1 MISESTE
8 TSNSNN
14 DNSEKNDENVKED
27 IYKGLL
33 RDKNSRDIDI
43 PDMKPLWKQNPK
55 PYQGRPDLDPNQT
68 DPLAPF
74 KQLFLGATSQNGNR
88 NVHSPQAS
96 QSGSDAL
103 SPNGSNS
110 GASGANALSPRG
122 SALSPMGPAMYRQS
136 GNGNVHSPQASHS
149 GSDVLSPNGSTS
161 GASGAL
167 SPLGS
172 ALSALGSR
180 LIPRV
185 SALSPRGS
193 VISPNRSNSGASGA
207 LSPMSPRG
215 FALSPRGSALSPR
228 GSALSPRVSALYR
241 QSGNGN
247 VYSSQASQ
255 SGSDVLSPNGSN
267 SGASWNETSALLLN
281 RPNSGASGANG
292 FNDTNALSLNRPS
305 SGASGANGFNETS
318 ALSLNRPNSGASG
331 AIALLPYMSNS
342 GANGGANNGANRFL
356 SPNGFNS
363 AANGANGT
371 SETLTPKDIRRL
383 SPNAVVKQYYDSL
396 PKNADGTP
404 AKPQS
409 STGTPES
416 QRGLSALSPPTGS
429 ESGASGADGDHGA
442 NEAVGANGANGA
454 GGALRLVVEAIRM
467 EVDEEISME
476 VDDEIQ
482 ISPNRG
488 KPPNHQN

>member
-1 MISESTE
+1 MILDTTE
-8 TSNSNN
+8 TSNN
-14 DNSEKNDENVKED
+14 DNSEKQDENVKED

-74 KQLFLGATSQNGNR
+74 KQLFLGATSQNVKR

-122 SALSPMGPAMYRQS
+122 SASSPMGSALYRQS

-172 ALSALGSR
+172 ALSALGSC
-180 LIPRV
+180 LVPRV

-228 GSALSPRVSALYR
+228 GSALSSRVSVLSPMGSTLYR

-292 FNDTNALSLNRPS
+292 FNETNSLSLNRPN

-331 AIALLPYMSNS
+331 AIALLPYISNS

-363 AANGANGT
+363 AASGANGT
-371 SETLTPKDIRRL
+371 SETLTPKEICRL
-383 SPNAVVKQYYDSL
+383 SPNAIVKQYYDSL

-404 AKPQS
+404 AKPKS
-409 STGTPES
+409 GTGTPES

-429 ESGASGADGDHGA
+429 ESGASGAV
-442 NEAVGANGANGA
+442 EANGANGA

-482 ISPNRG
+482 TSPNRG
-488 KPPNHQN
+488 KPFSPNRQN

>member
-1 MISESTE
+1 MILDTTE
-8 TSNSNN
+8 TSNDNN
-14 DNSEKNDENVKED
+14 DNNEKNDENVKED
-27 IYKGLL
+27 ILNGLL
-33 RDKNSRDIDI
+33 LDKKSRDIAI

-110 GASGANALSPRG
+110 GASGANALSPR
-122 SALSPMGPAMYRQS
+122 SPMGAALYRQS

-172 ALSALGSR
+172 ALSALGSC
-180 LIPRV
+180 LVPRV

-228 GSALSPRVSALYR
+228 GSALSSRVSVLSPMGSTLYR

-255 SGSDVLSPNGSN
+255 SGSDVVSPNGSN

-281 RPNSGASGANG
+281 IW
-292 FNDTNALSLNRPS
+292 T
-305 SGASGANGFNETS
+305 
-318 ALSLNRPNSGASG
+318 
-331 AIALLPYMSNS
+331 MV
-342 GANGGANNGANRFL
+342 
-356 SPNGFNS
+356 
-363 AANGANGT
+363 
-371 SETLTPKDIRRL
+371 TL
-383 SPNAVVKQYYDSL
+383 
-396 PKNADGTP
+396 
-404 AKPQS
+404 KPQ
-409 STGTPES
+409 TYFIKH
-416 QRGLSALSPPTGS
+416 LFW
-429 ESGASGADGDHGA
+429 
-442 NEAVGANGANGA
+442 
-454 GGALRLVVEAIRM
+454 
-467 EVDEEISME
+467 
-476 VDDEIQ
+476 
-482 ISPNRG
+482 
-488 KPPNHQN
+488 